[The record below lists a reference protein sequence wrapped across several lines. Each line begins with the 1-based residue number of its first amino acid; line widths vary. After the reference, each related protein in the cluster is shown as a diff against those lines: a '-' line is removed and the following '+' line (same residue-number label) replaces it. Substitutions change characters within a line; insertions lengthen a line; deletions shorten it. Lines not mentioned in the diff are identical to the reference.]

1 MGAFASWRSRRASQI
16 WQTQEGVE
24 GQILGWLN
32 YERLTM
38 PMLRARPVPFQRS
51 RESEPVGMVHGFTPG
66 RAELGDFFSNDTAT
80 TEIYTLYLPDALNI
94 MFHVEHS

>member
-1 MGAFASWRSRRASQI
+1 MGAFASWRIRTASQI

-51 RESEPVGMVHGFTPG
+51 RESELVEMVHGFTPG
-66 RAELGDFFSNDTAT
+66 RAELGEYLS
-80 TEIYTLYLPDALNI
+80 EHIGRTL
-94 MFHVEHS
+94 